1 MSQATD
7 LGYIVMAVPTDMCD
21 TVRLLDSACPHLQ
34 RSTPHRF
41 VPESALSP
49 KVESAV
55 AQFTIPPL
63 LVGTLNT
70 LMTLSDDLVKMDAA
84 ARAAVANIERQG
96 KELHAQRFQ
105 ADRGS
110 GQAQGDWMLIEGE
123 KSRDEYLLNFTW
135 AEHKFPSQRPL
146 LDLAAM
152 IASSVER
159 MEDELR
165 HFQQNYAEKRNAKLN
180 LERRTRGNL
189 LNADIDTLLAVRTR
203 AGEHGVDIPIEGTIA
218 EERGTPLTP
227 HDFVDTQ
234 FLQTVTLTVPINAV
248 ENFEKEVSVLGIEQV
263 SGEEGAA
270 GVASAEGFSP
280 VVPHSSLR
288 VMSDKDSA
296 IFLVTVLKT
305 QRRVSA
311 GGDVEGWEIADS
323 FKAACRSKRFVLRE
337 FKWDPAKMKAKRLA
351 DAQLLSDFNDY
362 EGKTLQWCS
371 VHYGEAVI
379 AWAHLKAIRVFVESV
394 LRYGLPP
401 QFSAFIMKP
410 MKSKRRNIRKILL
423 ELYGHLDREGS
434 FANDG
439 GGGSGGGAGGLLSSA
454 AGEFYPYVSID
465 F

>member
-1 MSQATD
+1 M
-7 LGYIVMAVPTDMCD
+7 
-21 TVRLLDSACPHLQ
+21 
-34 RSTPHRF
+34 
-41 VPESALSP
+41 
-49 KVESAV
+49 
-55 AQFTIPPL
+55 
-63 LVGTLNT
+63 
-70 LMTLSDDLVKMDAA
+70 
-84 ARAAVANIERQG
+84 
-96 KELHAQRFQ
+96 
-105 ADRGS
+105 
-110 GQAQGDWMLIEGE
+110 
-123 KSRDEYLLNFTW
+123 LNFTW

-234 FLQTVTLTVPINAV
+234 FLQTVTLTVPMNAV
-248 ENFEKEVSVLGIEQV
+248 ENFEKEVSVLGIEQLWGGR
-263 SGEEGAA
+263 SGRRGICR
-270 GVASAEGFSP
+270 GFSP

-305 QRRVSA
+305 RRVSA

-423 ELYGHLDREGS
+423 ELYGHLDREEVS
-434 FANDG
+434 QMTE
-439 GGGSGGGAGGLLSSA
+439 GGSGGGAGGLLSSA